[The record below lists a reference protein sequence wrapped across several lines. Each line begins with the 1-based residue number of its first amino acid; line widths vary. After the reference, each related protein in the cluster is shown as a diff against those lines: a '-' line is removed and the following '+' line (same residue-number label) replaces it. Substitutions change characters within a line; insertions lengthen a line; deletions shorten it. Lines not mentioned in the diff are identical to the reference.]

1 MLLLFQEDARQQRH
15 QEHEPYHPY
24 RSAVERLFLS
34 DHLTHVDADEEDRH
48 AAPENLQVSY
58 SLMYWGDILYQDA
71 PHNHHHR
78 QPAVDRMAPDEF
90 HVGRGKEIEHHRSR
104 DVPEVELIMQPEP
117 PVDGYLSKEIDPVP
131 GASALERRD
140 IEEAGYDEPGRVDA
154 QITADEEMLG
164 RRILHPREPET
175 YSAEKE
181 EHVYT
186 DIAHS
191 AKPEKGI
198 FSRQCHMKEDDEQH
212 GCSHQ
217 LAAKP
222 ADIRQFYIFNLPI
235 HAGISFLFI
244 MGDRR
249 WNRLERGRACCF
261 LSCCLLLL
269 RSFFLL
275 PLFLL
280 FPLFFLLL
288 LKRVRASGLESSS
301 SVG

>member
-1 MLLLFQEDARQQRH
+1 MLLLFQEYARQQRH

-34 DHLTHVDADEEDRH
+34 YHLTHVDADEEDRH
-48 AAPENLQVSY
+48 AAPENLQMSY
-58 SLMYWGDILYQDA
+58 SLMYRGDILYQDA
-71 PHNHHHR
+71 PHDHHHR
-78 QPAVDRMAPDEF
+78 QPAVDRMALDEF

-117 PVDGYLSKEIDPVP
+117 PVYGYFAKEIDPVP

-222 ADIRQFYIFNLPI
+222 ADIRQFYIFYLHDFLLIFRVWNLLHQLGEEPSQADARYDVEEQTSI
-235 HAGISFLFI
+235 DVALTADRDEYLA
-244 MGDRR
+244 GDRVAY
-249 WNRLERGRACCF
+249 EEGGGDAAH
-261 LSCCLLLL
+261 
-269 RSFFLL
+269 
-275 PLFLL
+275 PL
-280 FPLFFLLL
+280 
-288 LKRVRASGLESSS
+288 
-301 SVG
+301 